1 MGNSE
6 RGLSVSRTPQVVK
19 TTHTGCGGGNP
30 PDEGIPG
37 AGTRPTGR
45 SGAGAP
51 PAPVTGMPDS
61 VEVQA

>member
-1 MGNSE
+1 MGNSA

-37 AGTRPTGR
+37 TGTRLIGR
-45 SGAGAP
+45 LEPGAP

-61 VEVQA
+61 AEVRA